1 MYNIVFHP
9 FASKKTTKLIK
20 NNYTLE
26 NQLTSVLI
34 KLKNNPFD
42 TSLRTHKVIS
52 KRFDNKYSSKIT
64 GDLRLIWDFNLETEK
79 LEIIEIY
86 DIGGHGGTNGVY

>member
-1 MYNIVFHP
+1 M
-9 FASKKTTKLIK
+9 
-20 NNYTLE
+20 E

-42 TSLRTHKVIS
+42 TSLGTHKVIS

-86 DIGGHGGTNGVY
+86 DIGGHSGTNGVY